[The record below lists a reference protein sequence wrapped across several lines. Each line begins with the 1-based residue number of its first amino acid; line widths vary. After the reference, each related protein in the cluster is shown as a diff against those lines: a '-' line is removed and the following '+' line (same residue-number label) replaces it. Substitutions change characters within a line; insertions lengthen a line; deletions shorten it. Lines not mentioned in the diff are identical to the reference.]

1 TRSGVDYC
9 VMLHFTPELS
19 CMTAHE
25 FMSQVLKKQL
35 HLQVLVIGYD
45 HRFGHNRAEGFEDYC
60 RYGQEIG
67 VEVVKAQA
75 YMMNGVN
82 VSSSVIRLL
91 LQEGEVGMATKCL
104 GYNYYLDGTIVDG
117 YKVGRKLGFPTANL
131 QVEEVNKLIPADGVY
146 AVKVKIGDNIWGGML
161 NIGHRPTLDNGTNR
175 SIEVH
180 ILDFSSD
187 IYNQSMRI
195 TFVKRIRGE
204 AKFRKIE
211 DLVAQLHRDE
221 AEIRQAL
228 L

>member
-1 TRSGVDYC
+1 
-9 VMLHFTPELS
+9 
-19 CMTAHE
+19 
-25 FMSQVLKKQL
+25 
-35 HLQVLVIGYD
+35 
-45 HRFGHNRAEGFEDYC
+45 
-60 RYGQEIG
+60 
-67 VEVVKAQA
+67 
-75 YMMNGVN
+75 
-82 VSSSVIRLL
+82 
-91 LQEGEVGMATKCL
+91 
-104 GYNYYLDGTIVDG
+104 
-117 YKVGRKLGFPTANL
+117 TANL

-146 AVKVKIGDNIWGGML
+146 AVKVKIGDNIYTGML